1 MAARLPWCFRGF
13 PQYPPPPPQGG
24 AGVFLTLLPA
34 TKVFFS
40 KKGGPWRAGA
50 GPLKGGGLGAS
61 LGFLGGFP
69 VPPPPPR
76 KCRRVLLTLL
86 RQQQRYFSP
95 APINPVYRLT
105 KADTVRRYTAGAR
118 MLHQETVKFW
128 KLSAEIVLNLTDFSL
143 LNADPKPRNCPYNKT
158 N

>member
-1 MAARLPWCFRGF
+1 MPTEVGYLKARWLRG
-13 PQYPPPPPQGG
+13 YL
-24 AGVFLTLLPA
+24 GVF
-34 TKVFFS
+34 V
-40 KKGGPWRAGA
+40 
-50 GPLKGGGLGAS
+50 
-61 LGFLGGFP
+61 GFLST
-69 VPPPPPR
+69 PPPPR